1 MQYDIREAAGLR
13 KEVAMVSFSLNKS
26 NNASVC
32 HKFNLKLNMCLVEMI
47 KACINLLLFIYLFIY
62 FLLLLL
68 LFFFFKNVLIQAC
81 NNFDTKYIG
90 KT

>member
-32 HKFNLKLNMCLVEMI
+32 HRFNLKLSMCPVEMI
-47 KACINLLLFIYLFIY
+47 KACINLPFSFSFFS
-62 FLLLLL
+62 FL
-68 LFFFFKNVLIQAC
+68 KNVLIQAC

>member
-32 HKFNLKLNMCLVEMI
+32 HRFNLKLSMCPVEMI
-47 KACINLLLFIYLFIY
+47 KACINLLLF
-62 FLLLLL
+62 
-68 LFFFFKNVLIQAC
+68 FFFFFFLKNVLIQAC